1 MIRSTHI
8 KNRCLG
14 VLLLSVASTTGCRG
28 EPTAA
33 AAASAT
39 ATPSSPK
46 LVEHLVT
53 VDPSMLEQGRIVLS
67 VTEQRPVTDELLV
80 TGQVI
85 APPHGKAEIGALLTS
100 RIRGIA
106 VEEGQIVKK
115 GQVLATLVAP
125 DAARIS
131 GELASARARRAH
143 AEVVLAQEKQLAEQ
157 SATSERAVTEATSD
171 AASARADEQA
181 ASVMLGTYDVSGA
194 QLTLRS
200 PLAGV
205 VAASNALLG
214 AQVDPDTILF
224 RVIDPAQLVVRADVP
239 ESMANRVRLGSA
251 AEVRLPT
258 QGTTCPADIVSST
271 RSVDP
276 IKRTVSFR
284 IKPRAGCPAMLE
296 GGFADVQI
304 PLNVTAQEPINPTGA
319 LPGPNPSANPPS
331 KPSSAASAAPSQL
344 PSTGPRMVALP
355 RSAVVELDGVPITF
369 VATEQVGQFR
379 MVALTVARH
388 SETTTWVERGLIG
401 GERVASRGALLLKG
415 ELMKSRL
422 E

>member
-1 MIRSTHI
+1 MIRSSYSHSI
-8 KNRCLG
+8 YFGALMAY
-14 VLLLSVASTTGCRG
+14 VASVSGCHNESTGI
-28 EPTAA
+28 AI
-33 AAASAT
+33 ASA
-39 ATPSSPK
+39 APSASSAK
-46 LVEHLVT
+46 QAERLVSI
-53 VDPSMLEQGRIVLS
+53 DRSMLEQGR
-67 VTEQRPVTDELLV
+67 VTLTVAVRRPVTDELLV

-100 RIRGIA
+100 RIRGIN
-106 VEEGQIVKK
+106 VEEGQHVKK

-131 GELASARARRAH
+131 GDLAAARARRAH
-143 AEVVLAQEKQLAEQ
+143 AEVVLAQEKRLAEQ

-171 AASARADEQA
+171 AATARADEQA

-194 QLTLRS
+194 QLTLRT

-205 VAASNALLG
+205 VASSHALLG

-239 ESMANRVRLGSA
+239 ESMANRIRLGSS
-251 AEVRLPT
+251 AEVRLPS
-258 QGTTCPADIVSST
+258 QGTTCPAVIVSST
-271 RSVDP
+271 HSVDP

-284 IKPRAGCPAMLE
+284 IKPQPGCPSMLE

-304 PLNVTAQEPINPTGA
+304 PLDVTTATPPAPAIA
-319 LPGPNPSANPPS
+319 LGSTARPAPVASTPGKTTVPE
-331 KPSSAASAAPSQL
+331 L
-344 PSTGPRMVALP
+344 VALP
-355 RSAVVELDGVPITF
+355 RSAVVELDSVPITF
-369 VATEQVGQFR
+369 VATDQEGKFR
-379 MVALTVARH
+379 VVALTVARH
-388 SETTTWVERGLIG
+388 TETTTWVEQGLVG

>member
-1 MIRSTHI
+1 MIRLTHI
-8 KNRCLG
+8 KNSCLG
-14 VLLLSVASTTGCRG
+14 MVFLSIGSTTGCRG
-28 EPTAA
+28 DPTAS
-33 AAASAT
+33 AAASASPS
-39 ATPSSPK
+39 ASSPK
-46 LVEHLVT
+46 QAERLVS
-53 VDPSMLEQGRIVLS
+53 VDRSLLEQGRVVLS
-67 VTEQRPVTDELLV
+67 VAEQRPVTDELLV

-100 RIRGIA
+100 RIRGIN
-106 VEEGQIVKK
+106 VEEGQLVKK

-143 AEVVLAQEKQLAEQ
+143 AEVVLAQEKRLAEQ

-194 QLTLRS
+194 ELTLRS

-239 ESMANRVRLGSA
+239 ESMANRVRLGSS

-304 PLNVTAQEPINPTGA
+304 PLDVY
-319 LPGPNPSANPPS
+319 SAGRAAP
-331 KPSSAASAAPSQL
+331 AASAHSSVPSTAPSS
-344 PSTGPRMVALP
+344 PTRTADNGPLLVALP
-355 RSAVVELDGVPITF
+355 RSAVVELDSVPIVF
-369 VATEQVGQFR
+369 VATEQAGQFR
-379 MVALTVARH
+379 MVAITVARH
-388 SETTTWVERGLIG
+388 SETTTWVEKGLIG